1 MIHVRF
7 EGRSIDLDERTLNI
21 STTVT
26 IGDAELKHRLAGYL
40 DVAISRF
47 DYHVV
52 DRRPNGDLVIRP
64 EAVYG

>member
-7 EGRSIDLDERTLNI
+7 EGRSLDLDEQSLHL
-21 STTVT
+21 TTSVSLS
-26 IGDAELKHRLAGYL
+26 DRELKQRLAGYL

-47 DYHVV
+47 DYYVV